1 MAETVNRWK
10 QILNLA
16 AGVAVLI
23 LTCLELYLI
32 FKLLPLILV
41 AVALMVA
48 IKYLLPMVPGW
59 MLKHM
64 PAEAEA

>member
-64 PAEAEA
+64 PAEA

>member
-48 IKYLLPMVPGW
+48 IKHLLPMVPGW

-64 PAEAEA
+64 PAEA

>member
-23 LTCLELYLI
+23 LTCLELYLV

-48 IKYLLPMVPGW
+48 IKHLLPMVPGW

-64 PAEAEA
+64 PAEA